1 MYQQRLW
8 VSAGIQ
14 SLVES
19 LSTKSS
25 LRLLDISDNGIG
37 PKGAASLAAALEK
50 LPGLAVLRLRGNC
63 IGDEGAAAL
72 SSAMPGSGLQELDV
86 GHNEVRRPLIE
97 LLPPPHSTILLSSWQ
112 KRAGCHNSLLMHGS
126 LNFPAHIYVR

>member
-1 MYQQRLW
+1 MT
-8 VSAGIQ
+8 AGIQ
-14 SLVES
+14 SLVEG

-86 GHNEVRRPLIE
+86 GHNEVRT
-97 LLPPPHSTILLSSWQ
+97 LLTDLVTPANGTTLAVH
-112 KRAGCHNSLLMHGS
+112 HGK
-126 LNFPAHIYVR
+126 